1 MQTVNKDITNVIGW
15 KLNGKALVLVKR
27 FETEIV
33 TQFLVYPN
41 TITHPILLSGSN
53 AGNV

>member
-1 MQTVNKDITNVIGW
+1 MQAVIIGITNGIGW
-15 KLNGKALVLVKR
+15 KLNDKALVLVKH

-33 TQFLVYPN
+33 TQFLVYPS

-53 AGNV
+53 AGKV